1 MGSCVSTSIHKYAV
15 TNVTDTADTADTTD
29 TTGQVVATQ
38 PLVKPVATVVPAL
51 DAAALEAMNML
62 DITTQVQTT
71 VQSWLAGL
79 QPIGSAGSAGLAGLV
94 GVAGVVED
102 RAVVVDKLSAM
113 FAKNDSTYQYSTRSA
128 NRVLQD
134 ANAHSD
140 FFKQH
145 NYHWYLCRQFDQQ
158 MRQHGSKLAQCS
170 IKTAQCMVIALLAK
184 QQSNQPKLLD
194 QSDQSDQLDQLDN
207 SLLSHCAVA
216 LTLQLFCNTRSPA
229 TQLMLDRLVISL
241 WRRGNILDDDYHT
254 SFCSAGIG
262 SYCLIT
268 NQYVVKHI
276 VQTLLT

>member
-15 TNVTDTADTADTTD
+15 TNVTDTTDTTD
-29 TTGQVVATQ
+29 TTNTTGQVVATQ
-38 PLVKPVATVVPAL
+38 PLVEPVATVVPAL

-62 DITTQVQTT
+62 DITMQVQTT

-79 QPIGSAGSAGLAGLV
+79 QPVGSTGLV
-94 GVAGVVED
+94 GSVSSVGVVGVVGVVED
-102 RAVVVDKLSAM
+102 RAMVVDKLSAM
-113 FAKNDSTYQYSTRSA
+113 FARNDSTYQYSTRSA
-128 NRVLQD
+128 NRVLLD
-134 ANAHSD
+134 PNAHID

-145 NYHWYLCRQFDQQ
+145 NYHWYLCRNFDEQ

-170 IKTAQCMVIALLAK
+170 IKMAQCMVIALLAK
-184 QQSNQPKLLD
+184 QQSNQPKLLG
-194 QSDQSDQLDQLDN
+194 QLNQLDN
-207 SLLSHCAVA
+207 GLLSHCAVA
-216 LTLQLFCNTRSPA
+216 LTLQLLCNTRSPA

-254 SFCSAGIG
+254 SFCSAIIG
-262 SYCLIT
+262 SSCHIS